1 MMILWINS
9 SLLALIAQLTVS
21 FRHLFEI
28 KMQFKEVIV
37 LKSKECLSNRII
49 SLYQAL
55 SLRAST
61 DMKLMMSGADTRLE
75 PRE

>member
-1 MMILWINS
+1 MILWINS
-9 SLLALIAQLTVS
+9 RFLAFIAQLTVS